1 MTERRNEK
9 KAILWE
15 GIGQRA
21 NTCNIRTNSRRRPPP
36 AAASATFVTW
46 HKAAGREGESDRR
59 ASQSKWESFH
69 HPSRHRTDKREKEI
83 KYKESGWPLLRLL
96 SLFAVAAISK
106 SEGASPVAPA
116 LERPRNFKKDINHL
130 KTYLKSSWGKIQFLT
145 HRLPFPQVRGKET
158 HTVCTKPES
167 YADITEMFSR
177 LTSASALRLNVWSPS
192 LARSLTRS
200 FLGTAG
206 LDGRRNVVVATAC
219 LRSRGKS
226 IALLKGD
233 KKLSENCGIFVHLGT
248 KKVCPRNLFLL
259 SDTAG
264 WAAIRH
270 GAECPS

>member
-1 MTERRNEK
+1 M
-9 KAILWE
+9 
-15 GIGQRA
+15 
-21 NTCNIRTNSRRRPPP
+21 
-36 AAASATFVTW
+36 
-46 HKAAGREGESDRR
+46 
-59 ASQSKWESFH
+59 
-69 HPSRHRTDKREKEI
+69 
-83 KYKESGWPLLRLL
+83 
-96 SLFAVAAISK
+96 
-106 SEGASPVAPA
+106 
-116 LERPRNFKKDINHL
+116 
-130 KTYLKSSWGKIQFLT
+130 
-145 HRLPFPQVRGKET
+145 PQVRGKET
-158 HTVCTKPES
+158 LTVCTKPES

-192 LARSLTRS
+192 LARS

-206 LDGRRNVVVATAC
+206 LDGRRNVVVAAC

-248 KKVCPRNLFLL
+248 KKVGPRNLFLL